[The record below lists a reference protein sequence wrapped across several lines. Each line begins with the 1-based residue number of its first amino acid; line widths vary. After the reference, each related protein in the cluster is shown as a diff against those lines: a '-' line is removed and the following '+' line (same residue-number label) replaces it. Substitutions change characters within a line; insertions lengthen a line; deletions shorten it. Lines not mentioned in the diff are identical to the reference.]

1 MPWLSTFLFPS
12 VFLARDFGKADIWQC
27 LYLIWGLLSSLWLRT
42 LRLISLWWQK
52 NREQIP
58 CQENICFARK
68 LKTYTFTDLI
78 FYEFIG
84 NFVQCIFDHTHL
96 LPSPPK
102 HLLTHL
108 HLPNPLN
115 IFFSPFFSDNVS
127 IPLCAVH
134 PHILLDVEPSP
145 RAWPHHQSKLTLFP
159 ETMNCP
165 QLPRE
170 GKELRDP
177 FYHHDRML
185 TGLISYRSWV
195 GSYVCCG
202 SMSAVILPYL
212 EDIVLNCTNK
222 TWKQGNPRDNCSIFL
237 INIF

>member
-1 MPWLSTFLFPS
+1 
-12 VFLARDFGKADIWQC
+12 
-27 LYLIWGLLSSLWLRT
+27 
-42 LRLISLWWQK
+42 
-52 NREQIP
+52 
-58 CQENICFARK
+58 
-68 LKTYTFTDLI
+68 
-78 FYEFIG
+78 
-84 NFVQCIFDHTHL
+84 
-96 LPSPPK
+96 
-102 HLLTHL
+102 
-108 HLPNPLN
+108 
-115 IFFSPFFSDNVS
+115 
-127 IPLCAVH
+127 
-134 PHILLDVEPSP
+134 
-145 RAWPHHQSKLTLFP
+145 
-159 ETMNCP
+159 MNCP

-170 GKELRDP
+170 GKELMDP